1 MKRARSVPLLTALVA
16 ALAFAPS
23 DARAQG
29 FKQPEET
36 LPGFKAHSVFEGKGI
51 ENLSLFNGDPQLA
64 VPLGPE
70 YPLGYGVSFRL
81 TAHYSTR
88 FWHMYQTECLNR
100 DNGVMELH
108 GRARVR
114 GLPSLGVGW
123 TLELGAFDPAPS
135 PGARSRYFSPD
146 GGVHEFGDAPV
157 GTMQAPEDG
166 SAIRIR
172 KLAEGGYVVHHPDGT
187 THWLTHSYQRPDPKT
202 GWGNEFDF
210 TDVDGSAL
218 DRRTARWGLKEIRN
232 RDNVV
237 VADVHWSTTKPWMME
252 SISLPD
258 ASRAIVFGWTRL
270 TPAGQGVTWDVL
282 GSIEFPILA
291 SASSVLA
298 VTMGYSSSG
307 QFRRSS
313 FEENG
318 NTDCGGLASSDIY
331 LPFLTSITQHTD
343 VYGFDYSFTDSL
355 GVAGTGLL
363 TSYRLPTG
371 LLVEYGYSDATAPIP
386 CLYGTYANCS
396 SLDETNTSAGGLDPV
411 DPADRWRRLQGYLD
425 RAPAV
430 ITRTETDPTNGNS
443 ASTTTYE
450 RRQFA
455 PRVGENPPY
464 DTYRDPKRVLRRV
477 IVRRPSGNGDMLAT
491 RHIFH
496 VLTDGSDDGSEPVT
510 SGPGLEVERRTYAG
524 SVASGAPVRS
534 NVSCF
539 DRTFAEPY
547 TTYCGALDASGAIVE
562 FPMGFSHMQPSRE
575 VTWYGT
581 NPPGAGECSNATAYA
596 VACHYVSRA
605 GWDPEAQEFEQETVG
620 APSQGPGS
628 LFLQS
633 GLLGRRTTTAWNPR
647 SGTVPWPYWQPKL
660 YTSRTVEDLRAGI
673 CPVPPCAVTT
683 EARHDEPTGK
693 LISFKLGDESLSRTT
708 TLDYTNG
715 SPTTETV
722 SGVGLTGT
730 YQTVRT
736 FQNGLLTTSLR
747 TQPADPGWMSYD
759 VTRDGALG
767 LVTTSRDANRQ
778 ATTYSW
784 DPLGRLSAIA
794 PPGGEHPT
802 TICYAAWSASNAGR
816 GAWALVRKGGS
827 LSCDTSGAPPA
838 EGSETVEAYLYDG
851 SGRLHREVRLLPNAV
866 SGSFLAM
873 RSTERSAA
881 GLVTAVSE
889 WVSCG
894 SGTDLST
901 CFSAPATTTQ
911 RTTYSSFDPFGRP
924 RTIDLPDGT
933 KVTKSYDD
941 WEGGYAIPYSD
952 TREDTITSNVAGG
965 SIFQATR
972 RDILGRVVL
981 ACEPV
986 PSPPTGELPLTTY
999 RYDIHDGLALVEATR
1014 RMTAGSTVTQQ
1025 RSYRRNV
1032 LGYLTSAQDPES
1044 GETTWTSYDALGN
1057 AKEKTTGGVRVS
1069 TDYDALGRPTRV
1081 YTPSGQEYVRSYYD
1095 GSEGGLLTGAYL
1107 GKLTK
1112 RVGYNPG
1119 AFENARVEEVYTYG
1133 GRGGRLS
1140 SRQMTFLR
1148 GTAGSPTVASLSQ
1161 TLTWNT
1167 LGLPETRTQSAPGA
1181 PFSTTTYYTSGAP
1194 TRIVSDTQTTL
1205 VSSATYHPHGGLS
1218 SYTTGNGVTTTL
1230 EADPSGLPR
1239 PSRIVTREAASN
1251 FDTGTYTYDGAGNVT
1266 SMGPVNGRIDAFTY
1280 DRLSRL
1286 KTATWRTVTPTETFV
1301 ETFTYDGDGERG
1313 FGNLTGIA
1321 TQGRGMP
1328 EPVDLSV
1335 DPFTNRLAQGAYDA
1349 RGNLTAFP
1357 AGVSVPELAFG
1368 YDALARR
1375 TSDTRQGKL
1384 VSWNLYDAEHER
1396 VARVLPETNPADGP
1410 LRFYTLTPC
1419 RLVDTRAAPGA
1430 YGGPHLTAGQEREVT
1445 APGQCGIPGGAVSLV
1460 GNVTTVPRADS
1471 GGVTGT
1477 HTWGFLKLYPAN
1489 VPVPAAAAGVISPG
1503 RTRAQFA
1510 FGKLSAEGAFRLVA
1524 DLPATETVDAIV
1536 DVSGYFAPA
1545 SATSSARQWLLTQR
1559 DEENRPAADWRWVEG
1574 SPSAQA
1580 EAFHVYL
1587 GATKVASR
1595 ELTPTAA
1602 WAFYSSDHL
1611 GTPRL
1616 KTGPKPQGQPAPV
1629 LESYRYRAYGEK
1641 FEAVGQPDRSGREFA
1656 MMERDSI
1663 LPPGT
1668 TTASGTGNHYV
1679 HARFYADRFAR
1690 FLSPDQV
1697 MGRPEQPQSF
1707 NRYAYARNNPLKYV
1721 DPDGREEMDA
1731 VLMSMQR
1738 TQLREMG
1745 GEAAVRRF
1753 DTSFAIGAG
1762 AFAGIVGGGAALGY
1776 FGAAGLG
1783 VAATTVANTPTGQ
1796 QVLAAAAEFASGAPM
1811 PGAVPTLSSL
1821 SSALKPGGMKIGEE
1835 LANTTIRGLVGT
1847 KAEAAS
1853 TFKQLIGSAS
1863 VKKIGNVL
1871 VADVAGGGTV
1881 KLRDVSSTAGTVAT
1895 IELRVKGL
1903 GIREIKYFHTPDE
1916 LNAAR

>member
-1 MKRARSVPLLTALVA
+1 MRIVRSVSIRAVLFT
-16 ALAFAPS
+16 ALAFSAS
-23 DARAQG
+23 EAGAQD

-100 DNGVMELH
+100 DYGVMELH

-114 GLPSLGVGW
+114 GLPTLGVGW
-123 TLELGAFDPAPS
+123 TLEPGTVDPAPS

-146 GGVHEFGDAPV
+146 GGVHEFGDVPV
-157 GTMQAPEDG
+157 GTIQAPEDG

-172 KLAEGGYVVHHPDGT
+172 KLAEGGYVIHFPDGT
-187 THWLTHSYQRPDPKT
+187 THWLTHPYERPDPKT
-202 GWGNEFDF
+202 LWGNGWDF

-218 DRRTARWGLKEIRN
+218 DRRTARWGLKEIRD

-237 VADVHWSTTKPWMME
+237 VADVHWSSTKPWMMA
-252 SISLPD
+252 SIWLPN

-291 SASSVLA
+291 SASSVLT

-307 QFRRSS
+307 RLRRSS

-318 NTDCGGLASSDIY
+318 NTDCGGLASSDIS

-343 VYGFDYSFTDSL
+343 VYAFGYSL
-355 GVAGTGLL
+355 GDAGSGLL

-386 CLYGTYANCS
+386 CLYGTYADCS
-396 SLDETNTSAGGLDPV
+396 SLDETNTSAGGSDSN

-430 ITRTETDPTNGNS
+430 ITRTETDPTNGQ
-443 ASTTTYE
+443 AFATTYE

-455 PRVGENPPY
+455 PAVGRSHPS
-464 DTYRDPKRVLRRV
+464 DRYRDPKRVLRRV

-496 VLTDGSDDGSEPVT
+496 VLTDGSDDGSEPVV
-510 SGPGLEVERRTYAG
+510 SGPGLEVERRVYAG
-524 SVASGAPVRS
+524 SMASGAPVRS
-534 NVSCF
+534 NVFCF
-539 DRTFAEPY
+539 ERTFAEPY

-562 FPMGFSHMQPSRE
+562 FPMGFSHMQPSGE

-581 NPPGAGECSNATAYA
+581 NPPGASECSNATSYA

-605 GWDPEAQEFEQETVG
+605 GWNPEAHEFEQETVG

-628 LFLQS
+628 VFLQS

-660 YTSRTVEDLRAGI
+660 YTSRTVEDVNAGA

-683 EARHDEPTGK
+683 GAQHDEPTGK
-693 LISFKLGDESLSRTT
+693 VLSLTVGDVSLSRTT
-708 TLDYTNG
+708 TMDYTNG

-730 YQTVRT
+730 FQTVRT
-736 FQNGLLTTSLR
+736 FQNGLLTTSRR
-747 TQPADPGWMSYD
+747 TQPDGPGWMQYD
-759 VTRDGALG
+759 VTRDAALG

-802 TICYAAWSASNAGR
+802 TICYAAWNASNAGR
-816 GAWALVRKGGS
+816 GAWVLVRKGGS
-827 LSCDTSGAPPA
+827 LSCDATGALPA

-873 RSTERSAA
+873 RSTERSDT

-894 SGTDLST
+894 SETDLST
-901 CFSAPATTTQ
+901 CFSAPAPTTK

-952 TREDTITSNVAGG
+952 TREDTTTSNVAGG

-986 PSPPTGELPLTTY
+986 PSPPAGELPLTTY
-999 RYDIHDGLALVEATR
+999 RYDIHDGLARVEATR
-1014 RMTAGSTVTQQ
+1014 RMTAGNTVTQQ

-1044 GETTWTSYDALGN
+1044 GETTWASYDALGN

-1095 GSEGGLLTGAYL
+1095 GSEGGALTGAYL

-1112 RVGYNPG
+1112 RVGFNPG
-1119 AFENARVEEVYTYG
+1119 AFENARVEEVFTYG

-1140 SRQMTFLR
+1140 SRQTSLLR
-1148 GTAGSPTVASLSQ
+1148 DTAGSPTVASLSQ

-1239 PSRIVTREAASN
+1239 PSRIVTGEAASN
-1251 FDTGTYTYDGAGNVT
+1251 FDTGTFTYDGAGNVT
-1266 SMGPVNGRIDAFTY
+1266 SMGPVNGRSDAFTY

-1328 EPVDLSV
+1328 EPVDLSA
-1335 DPFTNRLAQGAYDA
+1335 DPFTNRLTHGAYDA

-1419 RLVDTRAAPGA
+1419 RLVDTRSAPGA

-1489 VPVPAAAAGVISPG
+1489 VPVPAAAAAVISPG
-1503 RTRAQFA
+1503 KTRAQFS
-1510 FGKLSAEGAFRLVA
+1510 FGKLSAEGTFRLVA

-1602 WAFYSSDHL
+1602 WAYYSSDHL

-1663 LPPGT
+1663 LPPGAT
-1668 TTASGTGNHYV
+1668 NASGTGNHYV

-1697 MGRPEQPQSF
+1697 MGGPDEPQSW

-1721 DPDGREEMDA
+1721 DPDGNAPQFFGVALSVIAR
-1731 VLMSMQR
+1731 
-1738 TQLREMG
+1738 
-1745 GEAAVRRF
+1745 EAAVGAVANVAMNAGINHLAGRPLLENAGREALIGA
-1753 DTSFAIGAG
+1753 AIGAG
-1762 AFAGIVGGGAALGY
+1762 TPMGV
-1776 FGAAGLG
+1776 GLG
-1783 VAATTVANTPTGQ
+1783 ARFLSRFQDARLIGR
-1796 QVLAAAAEFASGAPM
+1796 LAAAGVKHNADDIVRIAANAEGKVVFLEKGSLKAGLQHILTEHGDDFARAGIPRD
-1811 PGAVPTLSSL
+1811 
-1821 SSALKPGGMKIGEE
+1821 K
-1835 LANTTIRGLVGT
+1835 
-1847 KAEAAS
+1847 
-1853 TFKQLIGSAS
+1853 
-1863 VKKIGNVL
+1863 
-1871 VADVAGGGTV
+1871 VADAVMQAATKGKIVGYQGKGTGRPILKYTFEG
-1881 KLRDVSSTAGTVAT
+1881 KLYRTAVTVGDNGFVVGANP
-1895 IELRVKGL
+1895 V
-1903 GIREIKYFHTPDE
+1903 H
-1916 LNAAR
+1916 